1 MLCSSMYTLCSPL
14 CFMCGHPF
22 PLISK
27 FKPLVGGP
35 KVTDLTTP
43 IYHLYFAL
51 VLYGYPN
58 LSAHVA
64 ILGSVLVGGMPDLST

>member
-1 MLCSSMYTLCSPL
+1 MPCSLIYTLCSPL
-14 CFMCGHPF
+14 CFMYGHSF

-27 FKPLVGGP
+27 LKPLVGVP
-35 KVTDLTTP
+35 RVTDLTTP
-43 IYHLYFAL
+43 IYLWYFAL
-51 VLYGYPN
+51 GLCGYPN